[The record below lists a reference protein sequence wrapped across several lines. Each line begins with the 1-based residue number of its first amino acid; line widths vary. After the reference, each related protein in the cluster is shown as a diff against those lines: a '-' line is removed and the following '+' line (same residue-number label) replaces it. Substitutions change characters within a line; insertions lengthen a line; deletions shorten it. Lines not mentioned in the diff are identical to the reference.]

1 MAESV
6 PSTLTNGFPSKF
18 SAGRTGFLPP
28 RTTWGR
34 DPASGPIFPN
44 STILGRTG
52 ASDHHHR
59 TLREILCRMRWL
71 SSSKTDVGPR
81 LGLGTCVPGI
91 FRVTLA
97 FFRPGGK
104 QCNLTLFRLGPG
116 AKQCNLT
123 LFRPP
128 LLPIV
133 QKKSARSSTVSH
145 WAENLGVSAF
155 WNGKSPFLQFWR
167 NPAKMKDL
175 SLETTIFGILAH
187 FCTRCTGF
195 RLVRT
200 MWGRDRA
207 PSM

>member
-1 MAESV
+1 M
-6 PSTLTNGFPSKF
+6 PGFCPGDFPCNLTVL
-18 SAGRTGFLPP
+18 SA
-28 RTTWGR
+28 WGVR
-34 DPASGPIFPN
+34 RGENSGILDCFTSPLRGSN
-44 STILGRTG
+44 LGRNRPF
-52 ASDHHHR
+52 DPHHR
-59 TLREILCRMRWL
+59 IPLKSLYRMHLC
-71 SSSKTDVGPR
+71 SSSKTDAAPR
-81 LGLGTCVPGI
+81 LVPGTCVPGI

-145 WAENLGVSAF
+145 WADNFCVSAF
-155 WNGKSPFLQFWR
+155 WNGKSSFLKFWR

-195 RLVRT
+195 RLIRT

-207 PSM
+207 PSV